1 MEYSLFLKGLIIGF
15 SLAVP
20 IGPVGILCIRK
31 TLMEGHFSGLV
42 VGAGAATAD
51 AIYGCIAAFGLTV
64 VSDILISEELWLRL
78 IGGGFLLFL
87 GVKTFL
93 THPEEQST
101 SANGKGLLASYAS
114 TFLLTL
120 TNPLT
125 IFAFVG
131 IFAALGLGSGLSYFT
146 AWTLVL
152 GVFTGSCCWFLF
164 LSYSVTLFRKKF
176 NSVGIRWLNKIS
188 GALIIIFGVIA
199 ILSFH

>member
-1 MEYSLFLKGLIIGF
+1 MEHSLILKGLIIGF

-20 IGPVGILCIRK
+20 IGPIGILCIHK
-31 TLMEGHFSGLV
+31 TLKEGHLSGLV
-42 VGAGAATAD
+42 IGAGAATAD

-64 VSDILISEELWLRL
+64 VSDILISQELWLRL

-93 THPEEQST
+93 AHPEEQST
-101 SANGKGLLASYAS
+101 SSNGKGLFGSYVS

-131 IFAALGLGSGLSYFT
+131 IFTALGLGNGLNYFS

-152 GVFTGSCCWFLF
+152 GVFTGSCTWFLV
-164 LSYSVTLFRKKF
+164 LSYSVTTFRKKF
-176 NSVGIRWLNKIS
+176 NSVGIVWLNKIS
-188 GALIIIFGVIA
+188 GVLIIIFGIIA
-199 ILSFH
+199 IISFR

>member
-1 MEYSLFLKGLIIGF
+1 MEHSLILKGLIIGF

-20 IGPVGILCIRK
+20 IGPIGILCIHK
-31 TLMEGHFSGLV
+31 TLKEGHLSGLV
-42 VGAGAATAD
+42 IGAGAATAD

-64 VSDILISEELWLRL
+64 ISDILISQELWLRL

-93 THPEEQST
+93 AHPEEQST
-101 SANGKGLLASYAS
+101 SSNGKGLFGSYVS

-131 IFAALGLGSGLSYFT
+131 IFTALGLGNGLNYFS

-152 GVFTGSCCWFLF
+152 GVFTGSCTWFLV
-164 LSYSVTLFRKKF
+164 LSYSVTMFRKRF

-188 GALIIIFGVIA
+188 GVLIIIFGIIA
-199 ILSFH
+199 IISFR

>member
-1 MEYSLFLKGLIIGF
+1 MEHSLILKGLIIGF

-20 IGPVGILCIRK
+20 IGPIGILCIHK
-31 TLMEGHFSGLV
+31 TLKEGHLSGLV
-42 VGAGAATAD
+42 IGAGAATAD

-64 VSDILISEELWLRL
+64 ISDILISQELWLRL

-93 THPEEQST
+93 AHPEEQST
-101 SANGKGLLASYAS
+101 SSNGKGLFGSYVS

-131 IFAALGLGSGLSYFT
+131 IFTALGLGNGLNYFS

-152 GVFTGSCCWFLF
+152 GVFTGSCTWFLV
-164 LSYSVTLFRKKF
+164 LSYSVTMFRKRF

-188 GALIIIFGVIA
+188 GVLIIIFGIIA
-199 ILSFH
+199 IVSFR

>member
-1 MEYSLFLKGLIIGF
+1 MEQSLFLKGLIIGF

-20 IGPVGILCIRK
+20 IGPIGIMCIRK
-31 TLMEGHFSGLV
+31 TLAEGHLSGLV

-64 VSDILISEELWLRL
+64 VSDLLISQESWLRL
-78 IGGGFLLFL
+78 VGGGFLLFL

-93 THPEEQST
+93 AHPENEST
-101 SANGKGLLASYAS
+101 TANGKGLIGSYIS

-131 IFAALGLGSGLSYFT
+131 IFAALGLGNGLSYFT

-152 GVFTGSCCWFLF
+152 GVFTGSCSWFLF

-176 NSVGIRWLNKIS
+176 SSVGIRWLNKIS
-188 GALIIIFGVIA
+188 GSLIVIFGVIA
-199 ILSFH
+199 LLSFR

>member
-1 MEYSLFLKGLIIGF
+1 MEHSLILKGLIIGF

-20 IGPVGILCIRK
+20 IGPIGILCIHK
-31 TLMEGHFSGLV
+31 TLKEGHLSGLV
-42 VGAGAATAD
+42 IGAGAATAD

-64 VSDILISEELWLRL
+64 ISDILISQELWLRL

-93 THPEEQST
+93 AHPEEQST
-101 SANGKGLLASYAS
+101 SSNGKGLFGSYVS

-131 IFAALGLGSGLSYFT
+131 IFTALGLGNGLNYFS

-152 GVFTGSCCWFLF
+152 GVFTGSCTWFLV
-164 LSYSVTLFRKKF
+164 LSYSVTTFRKKF
-176 NSVGIRWLNKIS
+176 NSVGIVWLNKIS
-188 GALIIIFGVIA
+188 GVLIIIFGIIA
-199 ILSFH
+199 IISFR

>member
-1 MEYSLFLKGLIIGF
+1 MEHSLILKGLIIGF

-20 IGPVGILCIRK
+20 IGPIGILCIHK
-31 TLMEGHFSGLV
+31 TLKEGHLPGLV
-42 VGAGAATAD
+42 IGAGAATAD

-64 VSDILISEELWLRL
+64 ISDILISQELWLRL

-93 THPEEQST
+93 AHPEEQAT
-101 SANGKGLLASYAS
+101 SSNGKGLFGSYVS

-131 IFAALGLGSGLSYFT
+131 IFTALGLGNGLSYFS

-152 GVFTGSCCWFLF
+152 GVFTGSCTWFLV

-176 NSVGIRWLNKIS
+176 NSVGIVWLNKIS
-188 GALIIIFGVIA
+188 GVLIIIFGIIA
-199 ILSFH
+199 IISFR

>member
-1 MEYSLFLKGLIIGF
+1 MEHSFFLKGLIIGF

-20 IGPVGILCIRK
+20 IGPIGILCIRK
-31 TLMEGHFSGLV
+31 TLAKGHLFGLV

-64 VSDILISEELWLRL
+64 VSDLLISQELWLRL
-78 IGGGFLLFL
+78 VGGVFLLFL

-93 THPEEQST
+93 AHPEEQST
-101 SANGKGLLASYAS
+101 PANGKGLLGSYLS

-125 IFAFVG
+125 IIAFIG
-131 IFAALGLGSGLSYFT
+131 IFAALGLGNGLSYVT

-152 GVFTGSCCWFLF
+152 GVFTGSCCWFLS

-188 GALIIIFGVIA
+188 GVLIIIFGVIA
-199 ILSFH
+199 ILSFR